1 MDVVIAYGR
10 RIVSDEVRALTKE
23 KVGRLGHLCPGL
35 ERAEVHFSEEHNP
48 RIADRERCEVII
60 IGHGRTIRA
69 RAAAPGPLVAVDL
82 VVEKL
87 EHQLEK
93 TKGRLVARTHPRRR
107 PANSVFDPAGAGA
120 HRLRDAE
127 SESVRWRGRPRRQFG
142 PAAGTGAAGRP
153 ADPANGQYRRRPT
166 VE

>member
-1 MDVVIAYGR
+1 MDVVIAHGR
-10 RIVSDEVRALTKE
+10 RIVSDEVRALTEE

-35 ERAEVHFSEEHNP
+35 DRAEVHFSEEHNP

-93 TKGRLVARTHPRRR
+93 TKGRLVAGPIPAVDR
-107 PANSVFDPAGAGA
+107 PTPSSYCASGYA
-120 HRLRDAE
+120 
-127 SESVRWRGRPRRQFG
+127 RPDR
-142 PAAGTGAAGRP
+142 ACP
-153 ADPANGQYRRRPT
+153 ADSVPGPVPEERTSTRHARR
-166 VE
+166 

>member
-35 ERAEVHFSEEHNP
+35 DRAEVHFSEEHNP

-60 IGHGRTIRA
+60 AGHGRTIRA
-69 RAAAPGPLVAVDL
+69 RAAAPSPLVAVDL

-107 PANSVFDPAGAGA
+107 PANSVFI
-120 HRLRDAE
+120 LRE
-127 SESVRWRGRPRRQFG
+127 RVRT
-142 PAAGTGAAGRP
+142 A
-153 ADPANGQYRRRPT
+153 
-166 VE
+166 

>member
-10 RIVSDEVRALTKE
+10 RIVSDEVRSLTTE

-35 ERAEVHFSEEHNP
+35 DRAEVHFTEEHNP
-48 RIADRERCEVII
+48 RIADRECCEVTIV
-60 IGHGRTIRA
+60 GHGRAIRA
-69 RAAAPGPLVAVDL
+69 RAAAPAPLVAVDL

-107 PANSVFDPAGAGA
+107 PPNSVSI
-120 HRLRDAE
+120 LRE
-127 SESVRWRGRPRRQFG
+127 RVRT
-142 PAAGTGAAGRP
+142 A
-153 ADPANGQYRRRPT
+153 
-166 VE
+166 